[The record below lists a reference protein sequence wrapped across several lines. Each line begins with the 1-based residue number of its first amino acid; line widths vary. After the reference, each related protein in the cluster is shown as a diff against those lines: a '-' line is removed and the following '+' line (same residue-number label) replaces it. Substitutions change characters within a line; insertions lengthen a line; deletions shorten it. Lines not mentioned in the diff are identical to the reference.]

1 MYTRFLE
8 IRSLQW
14 GLLMA
19 STKSRARN
27 LDDSAIE
34 KIVQILDGWTGKL
47 SWELFIVQIEKVTHN
62 LYTRQALNKR
72 GRIKDAFTAR
82 KAVLGGRDRKLFEN
96 KSPEMQLGLQRIA
109 RLEAENERLKNENN
123 TLLNQFVRWAYN
135 ASGRGLDLTFLNTAL
150 PTVSRERS
158 DKPQLVKSSSR
169 SGKTTA

>member
-1 MYTRFLE
+1 
-8 IRSLQW
+8 
-14 GLLMA
+14 MA

-62 LYTRQALNKR
+62 LYTRQALDKHA
-72 GRIKDAFTAR
+72 RIKDAFTAR
-82 KAVLGGRDRKLFEN
+82 KVALGGRDRKQFEN
-96 KSPEMQLGLQRIA
+96 KSPEMQLALQRIA
-109 RLEAENERLKNENN
+109 RLEAENQRLSNENN

-135 ASGRGLDLTFLNTAL
+135 AHGRGLDQAFLDTPL
-150 PTVSRERS
+150 PSVNRERS

-169 SGKTTA
+169 SGKNAA